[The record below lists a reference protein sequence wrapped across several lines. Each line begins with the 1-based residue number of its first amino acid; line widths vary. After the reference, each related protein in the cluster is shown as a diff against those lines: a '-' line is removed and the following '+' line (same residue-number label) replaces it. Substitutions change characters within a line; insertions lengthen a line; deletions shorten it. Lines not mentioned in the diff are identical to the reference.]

1 MSQIAFSSVPA
12 WARPGGPIEATS
24 PAPTGSSYVL
34 VGVGDVA
41 ETLARWESAL
51 PPQVTTRIHGDT
63 DTAAAQLGS
72 ALTEAV
78 VGVRVWIAADA
89 GSALTLR
96 AVALG
101 ADLEDDEITVVPAA
115 SAAEVTVEVFCAHCR
130 SVTRTAAAIDDV
142 VACAGC
148 RRDLLVY
155 HHVSRRTGHY
165 LGFMIDAET
174 AQSPCPAN
182 EPHEEP
188 VS

>member
-1 MSQIAFSSVPA
+1 MSQIAFSSVPT

-24 PAPTGSSYVL
+24 PVPTGSSYVL

-41 ETLARWESAL
+41 ETLARWESDL
-51 PPQVTTRIHGDT
+51 PPRATRRIHSDT
-63 DTAAAQLGS
+63 DSAAALLAGVL
-72 ALTEAV
+72 ADAV
-78 VGVRVWIAADA
+78 VGVRVWITAEV
-89 GSALTLR
+89 GSALALR

-101 ADLEDDEITVVPAA
+101 AGLEDDEITVVPAA

>member
-1 MSQIAFSSVPA
+1 MSQIDFSSVPT
-12 WARPGGPIEATS
+12 WARPGVPIEATT
-24 PAPTGSSYVL
+24 PAPTGNSYVL

-41 ETLARWESAL
+41 EILARWESAL
-51 PPQVTTRIHGDT
+51 PPRATTRIHGDT
-63 DTAAAQLGS
+63 DTAAAQLAS

-78 VGVRVWIAADA
+78 VGVRVWITADA

-101 ADLEDDEITVVPAA
+101 AGLEDDEISVVPAV

-130 SVTRTAAAIDDV
+130 SVTRTTAAIDDV
-142 VACAGC
+142 VTCVGC

-155 HHVSRRTGHY
+155 HHVSRRTGQY
-165 LGFMIDAET
+165 LGFMVDAET
-174 AQSPCPAN
+174 AQLPCPAN
-182 EPHEEP
+182 EPDEEP